1 MKKQWLKPNANVQ
14 EFIANEYVAA
24 CTWIADCNVKGYVIP
39 DSGSYNRNLMCD
51 PCHDHS
57 YSLDHKPTEADFNAG
72 LDTDLPGNGK
82 SDERIIAWGSFFGN
96 DANAHGA
103 RLSDFSSA
111 NGNS

>member
-24 CTWIADCNVKGYVIP
+24 CTWIAECNVNGKIDP
-39 DSGSYNRNLMCD
+39 DQEPHRDDLICSPCD
-51 PCHDHS
+51 NTHT
-57 YSLDHKPTEADFNAG
+57 LDHKPTSEDYNATLSPLWG
-72 LDTDLPGNGK
+72 GDG
-82 SDERIIAWGSFFGN
+82 ERIIAWGNFFGN
-96 DANAHGA
+96 GANAHGA